1 MGNHKERYVS
11 DKLQWE
17 EIPLFGDV
25 LSADIVEPGQNIRIV
40 MNNRFQYAFLS
51 LMFPDMG
58 VQGSLASSI
67 WLESEGERFP
77 AGSPEFCLRVGSMIR
92 HRGLM
97 ANISI
102 RENLLLPFL
111 YCGDEEKLQSA
122 KSRVDEVAEFLGLEG
137 LDTQAG
143 ERSGYTHALVSLGH
157 CVLQE
162 PDVIVAQEVHVGMSP
177 DRLKKFAVKAREA
190 LEKLG
195 SGVLYLSGSEHE
207 GSGLKFIRTHQIVDD
222 SVSDVSGIW

>member
-1 MGNHKERYVS
+1 MS
-11 DKLQWE
+11 DRLEWE
-17 EIPLFGDV
+17 EIVLFGDV
-25 LSADIVEPGQNIRIV
+25 LSADVVKPGQNIRIV

-58 VQGSLASSI
+58 VQGSMASLI
-67 WLESEGERFP
+67 WLESDGKRYP
-77 AGSPEFCLRVGSMIR
+77 AGTPEFCLRVGSMIR

-111 YCGDEEKLQSA
+111 YRGDEAKLQRA
-122 KSRVDEVAEFLGLEG
+122 KTRVDEVAAFLELER
-137 LDTQAG
+137 LDSQAG

-157 CVLQE
+157 CILQE
-162 PDVIVAQEVHVGMSP
+162 PDVIVAQEVHVGMTP
-177 DRLKKFAVKAREA
+177 DQLQKFAAKAREA
-190 LEKLG
+190 LEQLG
-195 SGVLYLSGSEHE
+195 AGVLYLSASEHE
-207 GSGLKFIRTHQIVDD
+207 ASGLSFARTHQIVDD

>member
-1 MGNHKERYVS
+1 MS
-11 DKLQWE
+11 DRLQWE

-25 LSADIVEPGQNIRIV
+25 LPADAVERGQNVRIV

-67 WLESEGERFP
+67 WLESDGKRFP
-77 AGSPEFCLRVGSMIR
+77 AGTPEFCLHVGSMIR

-111 YCGDEEKLQSA
+111 YCGDEVKLQRA

-177 DRLKKFAVKAREA
+177 DRLKKFAAKAKEA
-190 LEKLG
+190 LEQLG
-195 SGVLYLSGSEHE
+195 AGVLYLSGSAHE
-207 GSGLKFIRTHQIVDD
+207 GSGLKFVRTHQIVDD

>member
-1 MGNHKERYVS
+1 MS
-11 DKLQWE
+11 DRLQWE

-25 LSADIVEPGQNIRIV
+25 LSADVVERGQNIRIV

-58 VQGSLASSI
+58 AQGSLASSI
-67 WLESEGERFP
+67 WLESDGKRYP
-77 AGSPEFCLRVGSMIR
+77 AGSPEFCHRVGSMIR

-97 ANISI
+97 ANITI

-111 YCGDEEKLQSA
+111 YSGDEKKLQRA
-122 KSRVDEVAEFLGLEG
+122 RERVDEIAAFLGLEG
-137 LDTQAG
+137 LDSQAG

-157 CVLQE
+157 CMLQE

-177 DRLKKFAVKAREA
+177 ECLKKFAAKAREA
-190 LEKLG
+190 LEMLG
-195 SGVLYLSGSEHE
+195 SGVLYLSASEQE
-207 GSGLKFIRTHQIVDD
+207 GSGLKFVHTHQIVDD
-222 SVSDVSGIW
+222 SVPDVSGIW

>member
-1 MGNHKERYVS
+1 MSR
-11 DKLQWE
+11 LQWE
-17 EIPLFGDV
+17 EIALFGDV
-25 LSADIVEPGQNIRIV
+25 LPGDVVERGRNVRIV

-67 WLESEGERFP
+67 WLESDGKRYP
-77 AGSPEFCLRVGSMIR
+77 AGSPEFCSQVGSMIR

-97 ANISI
+97 ANLSI

-111 YCGDEEKLQSA
+111 YGADQEKLQRA
-122 KSRVDEVAEFLGLEG
+122 RDRVDEVAQFLELEG
-137 LDTQAG
+137 LDSQAG

-157 CVLQE
+157 CILQE

-177 DRLKKFAVKAREA
+177 ERLKKFAEKAYEA
-190 LEKLG
+190 LARLG
-195 SGVLYLSGSEHE
+195 SGVLYLSASEQE
-207 GSGLKFIRTHQIVDD
+207 GSGIEFVHTHQIVDD
-222 SVSDVSGIW
+222 SVPDVSGIW

>member
-1 MGNHKERYVS
+1 MS
-11 DKLQWE
+11 DRLEWE

-25 LSADIVEPGQNIRIV
+25 LSADMVERERNIRIV

-58 VQGSLASSI
+58 AQGSLASSI
-67 WLESEGERFP
+67 WLESDGKRYP
-77 AGSPEFCLRVGSMIR
+77 AGTPEFCLRVGSMIR

-111 YCGDEEKLQSA
+111 YSGDEARLQRA
-122 KSRVDEVAEFLGLEG
+122 KERVDEVAAFLELER
-137 LDTQAG
+137 LDSQAG

-157 CVLQE
+157 CMLQE
-162 PDVIVAQEVHVGMSP
+162 PDVIVAQEVHVGMTP
-177 DRLKKFAVKAREA
+177 ARLKKFAAKAREA
-190 LEKLG
+190 LEQLG
-195 SGVLYLSGSEHE
+195 SGVLYLSASEDE
-207 GSGLKFIRTHQIVDD
+207 GSGLNFVHTHRIVDD
-222 SVSDVSGIW
+222 SVPDVSGIW

>member
-1 MGNHKERYVS
+1 MS
-11 DKLQWE
+11 DRLQWE
-17 EIPLFGDV
+17 EISLFGDV
-25 LSADIVEPGQNIRIV
+25 LPADVVERGQNIRIV

-67 WLESEGERFP
+67 WLESDGKRYP
-77 AGSPEFCLRVGSMIR
+77 AGAPEFCLRVGSMIR

-111 YCGDEEKLQSA
+111 YSGDEEKLQRA
-122 KSRVDEVAEFLGLEG
+122 KARVEEVAEFLELER

-157 CVLQE
+157 CMLE
-162 PDVIVAQEVHVGMSP
+162 PDVIVAQEVHVGMTP
-177 DRLKKFAVKAREA
+177 DQLKKFAAKAREA
-190 LEKLG
+190 LNQLG
-195 SGVLYLSGSEHE
+195 SGVLYLSASEYE
-207 GSGLKFIRTHQIVDD
+207 GSGLDFVRTHQIVDD

>member
-1 MGNHKERYVS
+1 MS
-11 DKLQWE
+11 DVLQWDDLK
-17 EIPLFGDV
+17 LFGD
-25 LSADIVEPGQNIRIV
+25 LLPADRVACGESVRIV

-58 VQGSLASSI
+58 EQGSLASSI
-67 WLESEGERFP
+67 WLQSGDERYS

-97 ANISI
+97 ANLSL

-111 YCGDEEKLQSA
+111 YCGDEDRLHRA
-122 KSRVDEVAEFLGLEG
+122 KKRVDEVAEFVGLER
-137 LDTQAG
+137 LEQQAG
-143 ERSGYTHALVSLGH
+143 ERSSFTHALLSLGH
-157 CVLQE
+157 CMLQQ

-177 DRLKKFAVKAREA
+177 DRAQTFREKAKAA
-190 LEKLG
+190 LELLG

-207 GSGLKFIRTHQIVDD
+207 GSGLKFARTHEISDD
-222 SVSDVSGIW
+222 SVSDVSGVW

>member
-1 MGNHKERYVS
+1 MS
-11 DKLQWE
+11 DSLQWE

-25 LSADIVEPGQNIRIV
+25 LPADVVKRGQNIRIV

-67 WLESEGERFP
+67 WLESDGKRFA
-77 AGSPEFCLRVGSMIR
+77 AGTPEFCLRVGSMIR

-111 YCGDEEKLQSA
+111 YSGDEERLQKA
-122 KSRVDEVAEFLGLEG
+122 RSRVDEVAEFLEIEG

-157 CVLQE
+157 CILQE

-177 DRLKKFAVKAREA
+177 DRLQRFASKARDA

-207 GSGLKFIRTHQIVDD
+207 GSGLTFVRTHQIVDD

>member
-1 MGNHKERYVS
+1 MS
-11 DKLQWE
+11 DRLQWE
-17 EIPLFGDV
+17 DIPLFGDV
-25 LSADIVEPGQNIRIV
+25 LTADVVERGQNIRIV

-67 WLESEGERFP
+67 WLESDGKRFP
-77 AGSPEFCLRVGSMIR
+77 AGTPDFCLRVGSMIR

-111 YCGDEEKLQSA
+111 YSGDEAKLQRA
-122 KSRVDEVAEFLGLEG
+122 KERVDEVATFLELER
-137 LDTQAG
+137 LDSQAG

-157 CVLQE
+157 CMLQE

-177 DRLKKFAVKAREA
+177 NQLQKFATKAREA
-190 LEKLG
+190 LVKLG
-195 SGVLYLSGSEHE
+195 SGVLYLSASEHE
-207 GSGLKFIRTHQIVDD
+207 GSGLKFVRTHEIVDD

>member
-1 MGNHKERYVS
+1 MS
-11 DKLQWE
+11 DRLEWE

-25 LSADIVEPGQNIRIV
+25 LSADAVERGQNIRIV

-67 WLESEGERFP
+67 WLESDGKRYP
-77 AGSPEFCLRVGSMIR
+77 AGTPEFCLRVGSMIR

-97 ANISI
+97 ANITI

-111 YCGDEEKLQSA
+111 YSGDEAKLQRA
-122 KSRVDEVAEFLGLEG
+122 RSRVDEVAEFLGLEK
-137 LDTQAG
+137 LDSQAG

-157 CVLQE
+157 CLLQE
-162 PDVIVAQEVHVGMSP
+162 PDVIVAQEVHVGMTP
-177 DRLKKFAVKAREA
+177 DQLKKFAAKAKEA
-190 LEKLG
+190 LEQLG
-195 SGVLYLSGSEHE
+195 SGVLYLSSSEQE
-207 GSGLKFIRTHQIVDD
+207 GSGLKFVRTHQIVDD